1 MLGRSCSRRRRNERV
16 REGDFV
22 ITIAT
27 HAMRIFRRKF
37 WTVIVLGVFAA
48 PAFAAEDIRVPFN
61 FRWGDS
67 SELVQDTIERAKA
80 KVVDTQTDKGRKVLT
95 VEGHPDPRLL
105 RSKFTFDNDALVE
118 VELQYSDPSWDAEKF
133 NSIFEQTR
141 QNLDRK
147 YGTSRNI
154 ARETSRVDGDTVQTI
169 VGYQWT
175 QSYTSLRLIY
185 YAANKGADT
194 FRMLSY
200 HYRGF

>member
-1 MLGRSCSRRRRNERV
+1 MTTGRRYFSIFLMLCALAGAGHSALAGE
-16 REGDFV
+16 E
-22 ITIAT
+22 I
-27 HAMRIFRRKF
+27 H
-37 WTVIVLGVFAA
+37 
-48 PAFAAEDIRVPFN
+48 VPFN

-67 SELVQDTIERAKA
+67 SQLVSDTIERAKA
-80 KVVDTQTDKGRKVLT
+80 RVVDTQTVNGRKVLA
-95 VEGHPDPRLL
+95 VEGILSPHLQRV
-105 RSKFTFDNDALVE
+105 KFTFDNDALVE
-118 VELQYSDPSWDAEKF
+118 VELQYADPSWDGEKF

-141 QNLDRK
+141 RNLDRK

-154 ARETSRVDGDTVQTI
+154 ARETSKVDADTVQTI

-185 YAANKGADT
+185 YTVAKGADT